1 MTERWI
7 DRDTYLRLIA
17 VAGDRHDEAEKC
29 AGAGAWIAACAMV
42 GAALESVLLVTAANA
57 EDDLKARGLWP
68 AGDPWRWNLGT
79 LVSLAIAAGWFPIVS
94 PGEHVGFE
102 GKLGDAAH
110 AVRLLRNVV
119 HPGAYVRDVPHEV
132 EIGESAYR
140 TAYGVLGAVYD
151 ASLATLREQR

>member
-68 AGDPWRWNLGT
+68 AGDPWRWNT
-79 LVSLAIAAGWFPIVS
+79 RSANDWSRWLV
-94 PGEHVGFE
+94 
-102 GKLGDAAH
+102 
-110 AVRLLRNVV
+110 
-119 HPGAYVRDVPHEV
+119 
-132 EIGESAYR
+132 
-140 TAYGVLGAVYD
+140 
-151 ASLATLREQR
+151 ATTCTG